1 MKYTLFVAAFLTAA
15 TIFAQKNTET
25 RSVGNFDRIDI
36 SGGFELVELKEG
48 SEESVRIEASGVAL
62 DKIETEVVGNT
73 LRIRMKR
80 GSYND
85 TRIKMLVTYK
95 QIDEI
100 SNSGSSNIEALN
112 PIKGTRFSLNSS
124 GSGDFRGAFDVEKLE
139 LSISG
144 SSDMSL
150 RGKASRQSIAISG
163 SGDID
168 AAKLTGSE
176 ASVAISGS
184 GDVVLG
190 VTGPVRTAIS
200 GSGSVVTNKQ

>member
-1 MKYTLFVAAFLTAA
+1 MKYISFVVAFLTAT

-25 RSVGNFDRIDI
+25 RAIGSFDRIDI
-36 SGGFELVELKEG
+36 SGGFQLIELKEG

-62 DKIETEVVGNT
+62 DKIETDIVGNT

-95 QIDEI
+95 QLDEV
-100 SNSGSSNIEALN
+100 SNSGSSDIEALN
-112 PIKGTRFSLNSS
+112 TIKGPRFSLNSS
-124 GSGDFRGAFDVEKLE
+124 GSGDFRGDFDVEKLT

-144 SSDMSL
+144 SSDMTL
-150 RGKASRQSIAISG
+150 RGQARRQSIAISG

-190 VTGPVRTAIS
+190 VNGPVRTAIS
-200 GSGSVVTNKQ
+200 GSGTVVTNKQ